1 MNKNMILRY
10 AAAAATAVII
20 AVIMIYVQTTEAY
33 AQTGIPLD
41 TTDITIESGQT
52 YTVSN
57 KEELLNFAAI
67 ARTGAN
73 FKGSTV
79 ELLSDISVAEGK
91 FSHMGEAGNYAPML
105 DGKAIAASSEITR
118 WQPIAT
124 HNGQTTGT
132 FSGTF
137 EGNNHTIS
145 GLIIE

>member
-67 ARTGAN
+67 ARTGAS

-91 FSHMGEAGNYAPML
+91 FSHMGEAG
-105 DGKAIAASSEITR
+105 K
-118 WQPIAT
+118 
-124 HNGQTTGT
+124 
-132 FSGTF
+132 
-137 EGNNHTIS
+137 
-145 GLIIE
+145 